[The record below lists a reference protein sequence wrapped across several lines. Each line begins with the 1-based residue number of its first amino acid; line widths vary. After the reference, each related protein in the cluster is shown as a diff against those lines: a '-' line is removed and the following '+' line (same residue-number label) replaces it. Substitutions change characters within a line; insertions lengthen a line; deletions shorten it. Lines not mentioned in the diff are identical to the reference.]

1 MKKLLFLFLILL
13 LSGLVWYLFIKK
25 YDYEFQMQ
33 FKYGPG
39 VAYYE
44 VSDWEN
50 FSSKSKKKD
59 ISILNKEPFHHITQN
74 VVGGAAGNV
83 ELFWEFEKDND
94 SITNVS
100 LSVRSSKD
108 QLANRWAIVNPFVS
122 SIYIDSLK
130 QNFLKFKKRLNKVQ
144 ETYQVSLSDGTT
156 RSPDMN
162 CICHSSTN
170 IPIKSK
176 AQEML
181 ATIGFLE
188 NYVLERDIELTGP
201 PFVKV
206 TRWNRENNY
215 IDFDFCFPVNLAQDI
230 KPTPQVDFREMK
242 SFTALKAVFNG
253 NYRLSHL
260 GWYDLLNKAEEQE
273 LKTNGLPLEIF
284 YNNPK
289 REIESENWKTEIYLP
304 IVK

>member
-1 MKKLLFLFLILL
+1 MKKFLLFFLILF
-13 LSGLVWYLFIKK
+13 LSGLIWYLFIKK

-50 FSSKSKKKD
+50 FSPNSTKKD
-59 ISILNKEPFHHITQN
+59 ISIINKEAFQNITQKLD
-74 VVGGAAGNV
+74 GSEAGNL
-83 ELFWEFEKDND
+83 EMYWEFEKNND

-100 LSVRSSKD
+100 LSVRSSKN
-108 QLANRWAIVNPFVS
+108 QLANRLAIINPFVT
-122 SIYIDSLK
+122 SIYVDSLK
-130 QNFLKFKKRLNKVQ
+130 QHFLKFKERLNELQ
-144 ETYQVSLSDGTT
+144 ETYKVSLQDGTT
-156 RSPDMN
+156 RSPNMN

-170 IPIKSK
+170 IPIESK

-181 ATIGFLE
+181 ETIDFLE
-188 NYVLERDIELTGP
+188 NYVVERDLELTGA

-206 TRWNRENNY
+206 TNWNRKNNN

-230 KPTPQVDFREMK
+230 KPTSQVDFKEMK
-242 SFTALKAVFNG
+242 SFTALKAVFSG
-253 NYRLSHL
+253 NYRLSHV
-260 GWYDLLNKAEEQE
+260 GWFDLLHKADEQG
-273 LKTNGLPLEIF
+273 LKTNHLPLEIF

-289 REIESENWKTEIYLP
+289 TDINAENWKTDIYLP

>member
-1 MKKLLFLFLILL
+1 MKKLLFIVLILL
-13 LSGLVWYLFIKK
+13 FSGLGWYLFIKK

-33 FKYGPG
+33 LKYGPG
-39 VAYYE
+39 VSYFE
-44 VSDWEN
+44 VSDWKN
-50 FSSKSKKKD
+50 FSSTSKKTD
-59 ISILNKEPFHHITQN
+59 INIVSRDPFNTITQKIE
-74 VVGGAAGNV
+74 GGKTGDL
-83 ELFWEFEKDND
+83 ELFWEFEKNND
-94 SITNVS
+94 SVTNVN

-108 QLANRWAIVNPFVS
+108 QLANRWDIINPFVS
-122 SIYIDSLK
+122 SIYIDTLK
-130 QNFLKFKKRLNKVQ
+130 QRMLGFKKRLNEVQ
-144 ETYQVSLSDGTT
+144 QTYRVSLQNEIT

-170 IPIKSK
+170 IPVKSK

-188 NYVLERDIELTGP
+188 NYVLERDIKLTGA
-201 PFVKV
+201 PFVKI
-206 TRWNRENNY
+206 TKWDRESDL

-230 KPTPQVDFREMK
+230 KPTPQIDFREMK

-260 GWYDLLNKAEEQE
+260 AWYDLLNKAEEQD
-273 LKTNGLPLEIF
+273 LKTNALPLEIF

-289 REIESENWKTEIYLP
+289 KEIESENWKTDVFLP
-304 IVK
+304 IIK